1 MNLWISIL
9 LVWLLASL
17 PFAYVV
23 ARIIYFGSSD
33 HE

>member
-1 MNLWISIL
+1 MIWLTWF

-23 ARIIYFGSSD
+23 ARMHHYRSRD
-33 HE
+33 DE